1 MDIKPQLFNWLAN
14 QKENIMSHTIT
25 ITLSDAE
32 HKALGVVAASQ
43 QEWIDNAV
51 HERCRIAIEEIVA
64 AEVQRKLTAGEPITG
79 TKDDIVMAAQI
90 ESAVERQARI
100 EAEMAARAAEQIQG
114 A

>member
-1 MDIKPQLFNWLAN
+1 MQF
-14 QKENIMSHTIT
+14 T

-32 HKALGVVAASQ
+32 NKALGVVALDQ
-43 QEWIDNAV
+43 NDWIQNAV

-79 TKDDIVMAAQI
+79 SKDDIVMAADI
-90 ESAVERQARI
+90 ESAAERNARI
-100 EAEMAARAAEQIQG
+100 EAEAVAEAEQQG